1 MFKCPWNSFR
11 IPKFSFILWNDTI
24 FASLQIHPWRNFIYM
39 TSFLRTTSFWF
50 LAQKQHGTPVS
61 AVTEHLENNVDQNKN
76 AKSWQYVNS
85 TPNFRILPTMQ
96 KLWQAFLRFW
106 EYPRLALIT
115 TANAQI
121 SDVSNSHLI
130 DCRSFCPIQK
140 AILHAAVSNNRQ
152 TPWGGSQDYQFGI
165 S

>member
-1 MFKCPWNSFR
+1 
-11 IPKFSFILWNDTI
+11 
-24 FASLQIHPWRNFIYM
+24 M
-39 TSFLRTTSFWF
+39 TSFLRITSFWF

-76 AKSWQYVNS
+76 VKSWQYVNS

-152 TPWGGSQDYQFGI
+152 TPWGGGPRIINLACLKALVSQENGKLIYSWLCII
-165 S
+165 SII